1 MKTEQLSGAA
11 IPPSHK
17 QGAIK
22 MTHKQMKSPRKG
34 TFIPLAI
41 VLLGSACA
49 YMSAGVPNPA
59 PLFLSVFVV
68 IFGVIVGI
76 LENRENKDNA

>member
-1 MKTEQLSGAA
+1 MKTQ
-11 IPPSHK
+11 PK
-17 QGAIK
+17 QS
-22 MTHKQMKSPRKG
+22 QRKG

-59 PLFLSVFVV
+59 PLFLSACVV
-68 IFGVIVGI
+68 VFGVIVGI
-76 LENRENKDNA
+76 LETSE

>member
-1 MKTEQLSGAA
+1 MN
-11 IPPSHK
+11 I
-17 QGAIK
+17 
-22 MTHKQMKSPRKG
+22 KQMTSPRKG

-59 PLFLSVFVV
+59 PLFLSVFVMV
-68 IFGVIVGI
+68 FGMIVGI
-76 LENRENKDNA
+76 LETSENKE

>member
-1 MKTEQLSGAA
+1 MNIQ
-11 IPPSHK
+11 
-17 QGAIK
+17 
-22 MTHKQMKSPRKG
+22 QMKSPRKG

-59 PLFLSVFVV
+59 PLFLSVGMVV
-68 IFGVIVGI
+68 FGVIVGI
-76 LENRENKDNA
+76 LETSE